1 MIKDIVQ
8 ISKGF
13 QSSVNIGFDLR
24 EESKVESFIPTA
36 YSIDLINELFGSIMP
51 DSTQR
56 AKILIGAY
64 GRGKSHI
71 MLVLL
76 NLLFNKNKKLFN
88 AFLNKTREL
97 DEEIYTRFSE
107 YIKSDYKL
115 LPIII
120 SGSSNSLTQSFLGAL
135 QQTTNS
141 ENLDYLMPETHF
153 MAALNVIQNWEKE
166 YPETYAS
173 FSQRIPMSLDE
184 FKNALKTYD
193 VNAYEEFERLYPILT
208 SGSVFNPFSGLN
220 VVEVYTKFV
229 EKLVEKT
236 NYKGIYIVY
245 DEFSK
250 YLESSITNA
259 SISDVKLL
267 QDFAEK
273 CCRSGNKQMHL
284 TLISHKDI
292 ANYIDERL
300 SKDKVDGWRGVS
312 GRFHHIFMQNNY
324 SQMYEV
330 IASVIGKQQ
339 ELWETYIV
347 ENKDR
352 FEDIKNIP
360 SKHLVGEVSGKQLD
374 ELIFGCYPLHPIST
388 FILPRISEKIAQ
400 NERTLFTFLSDKG
413 KATLYSF
420 IENSKEEFALVTPD
434 YIYDYFE
441 ALLQREPFNS
451 EIKKLYHL
459 TAKALLKTPS
469 NSLEGKI
476 LKTIC
481 MIYIIGQFEKL
492 SPKKDTII
500 EIYKYDY
507 ADVKDIEKAI
517 YNLISQESVVYLK
530 RSNNYLKLKETSGV
544 NVVEVI
550 SNEKIAVAN
559 RYNYIDILNDAVYE
573 NYVYPNQYNTEKE
586 IVRYFDFKLID
597 SSKLRKISD
606 LIDILNETEADG
618 IVLGIVPSSI
628 EDLENIQQEL
638 SKSKYANDRIIFVT
652 LKKWEDISDL
662 AIEYKALSILKST
675 VADDDILLEEFE
687 LYYDDLNECL
697 TRYLSCF
704 SRPEYHKTIYYHN
717 GKEAIIQRKAHLSKL
732 ISNIC
737 DKIYRYMPIIN
748 NESLN
753 KNILSSTAITSR
765 NKVVSSLL
773 ESELKAGLGL
783 SGSGQDVSFMRSS
796 LMNTGL
802 IIEDD
807 ETNIRICV
815 ENASLE
821 MQHTINIIK
830 SFFDDTITK
839 GNTSFGVLYNKLT
852 AADYGIGLKKGVI
865 PILLALVIH
874 EIKND
879 IVISDFN
886 GELKISSET
895 LNKINEKPANYFV
908 QYEEWDEAKTTFLR
922 QIENLFESHINENE
936 KTYGKFMYVV
946 SAINR
951 WFMSLPR
958 YSKEL
963 KKLYIGK
970 GKYIALS
977 NFELKFANGVRIVNS
992 NPRRYLI
999 EQLPLIFNTNLN
1011 DKQPYAFTASEV
1023 YRIKELFDYAFTN
1036 MRMAIINDLI
1046 ILFGKIPGKDSL
1058 KTAITI
1064 WYNSLKQETKNH
1076 GFPGNEN
1083 KFMELCANI
1092 TNNELDFA
1100 NAACRYVSGLEMEDW
1115 SDDTIAN
1122 FNKEIAFIKET
1133 IENYNA
1139 NVTDEKQLE
1148 TNSIKVV
1155 SVDAEGNE
1163 QIKTYSIV
1171 EYSNRAKLLLN
1182 MISNDLEGVGDSV
1195 TREEK
1200 RRILFE
1206 LLESI

>member
-8 ISKGF
+8 IEKGF

-24 EESKVESFIPTA
+24 EESRVAAFIPTA
-36 YSIDLINELFGSIMP
+36 YSVDLINELFGSIMP

-76 NLLFNKNKKLFN
+76 NLLFNKNRELFN
-88 AFLNKTREL
+88 KFLNKTREL
-97 DEEIYTRFSE
+97 DEEKYTRFSE

-153 MAALNVIQNWEKE
+153 MAALNVIQKWEKE

-173 FSQRIPMSLDE
+173 FGEHIYMSPDE

-193 VNAYEEFERLYPILT
+193 VNAYEKFERLYPDLT

-236 NYKGIYIVY
+236 PYKGVYIVY

-292 ANYIDERL
+292 SNYIDERL
-300 SKDKVDGWRGVS
+300 SKDKIDGWRGVS

-339 ELWETYIV
+339 ELWETYV
-347 ENKDR
+347 KKNKYR

-360 SKHLVGEVSGKQLD
+360 TKYLVGEVSGKQLD

-420 IENSKEEFALVTPD
+420 IENTKAEFALVTPD

-459 TAKALLKTPS
+459 TAKALLKTQS
-469 NSLEGKI
+469 DSLEGKI

-492 SPKKDTII
+492 SPTKNTII

-550 SNEKIAVAN
+550 NNEKITVAN

-573 NYVYPNQYNTEKE
+573 NYIYPNQYNTEKD
-586 IVRYFDFKLID
+586 IVRYFDFKLIE

-606 LIDILNETEADG
+606 MSEMLNETEADG
-618 IVLGIVPSSI
+618 IVLGVVPSSI

-638 SKSKYANDRIIFVT
+638 STSKYANDRIIFVT

-675 VADDDILLEEFE
+675 VADDDILLEEYE

-704 SRPEYHKTIYYHN
+704 ARPEYHKTIYYYN

-737 DKIYRYMPIIN
+737 DKTYRYMPIIN

-765 NKVVSSLL
+765 NKVVSALL
-773 ESELKAGLGL
+773 ENELKSGLGL

-802 IIEDD
+802 IVDD
-807 ETNIRICV
+807 NESNIRICV
-815 ENASLE
+815 ENTSLE

-839 GNTSFGVLYNKLT
+839 GKTSFDVLYNKLT
-852 AADYGIGLKKGVI
+852 LADCGIGLKKGVI

-886 GELKISSET
+886 GELKISSDT
-895 LNKINEKPANYFV
+895 LNKINENAANYFV
-908 QYEEWDEAKTTFLR
+908 QYEEWDEAKKTFLR
-922 QIENLFESHINENE
+922 EIENLFESHINENE
-936 KTYGKFMYVV
+936 KTFGKFMYIV

-963 KKLYIGK
+963 KKLYIGT
-970 GKYIALS
+970 GKYTELS
-977 NFELKFANGVRIVNS
+977 VCELKFVNSVRIVNS

-999 EQLPLIFNTNLN
+999 EQLPSVFNANLN
-1011 DKQPYAFTASEV
+1011 DKQSYLFTASEIS
-1023 YRIKELFDYAFTN
+1023 RIKELFDNAFTN

-1058 KTAITI
+1058 KTAVTI

-1092 TNNELDFA
+1092 TNNELEFA
-1100 NAACRYVSGLEMEDW
+1100 NAACHYISGLEMEDW

-1122 FNKEIAFIKET
+1122 FNKEIVFIKET

-1139 NVTDEKQLE
+1139 NVTDEKKLE

-1163 QIKTYSIV
+1163 QIRTYGIV

-1182 MISNDLEGVGDSV
+1182 MISNDLDGVGDSV